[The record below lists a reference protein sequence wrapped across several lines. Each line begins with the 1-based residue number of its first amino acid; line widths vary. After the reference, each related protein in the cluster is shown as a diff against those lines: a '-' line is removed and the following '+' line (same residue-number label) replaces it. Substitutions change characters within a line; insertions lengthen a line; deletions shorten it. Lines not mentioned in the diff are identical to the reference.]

1 MYPLFYF
8 FATDTAKLVCFVG
21 VSCYAELIS
30 KKLRQMRGEQ
40 MLLEVVFSNGE
51 IAHPAFDPAHA
62 EGVSAFYNELA
73 RIGFVKSWK
82 VI

>member
-1 MYPLFYF
+1 
-8 FATDTAKLVCFVG
+8 
-21 VSCYAELIS
+21 
-30 KKLRQMRGEQ
+30 

-51 IAHPAFDPAHA
+51 IAYPAFDPAHA

-82 VI
+82 VV

>member
-1 MYPLFYF
+1 MLNPS
-8 FATDTAKLVCFVG
+8 AQN
-21 VSCYAELIS
+21 LI
-30 KKLRQMRGEQ
+30 KTKGQQ